1 MLTPDELNILPK
13 QVSDIYAKLEEFVIK
28 QIAEQ
33 LRIAGAMNQKTIN
46 QIKSLQDYGFDI
58 KRIDREIQKVTK
70 LSDDELDNIY
80 ADAIRRTQE
89 FTDKIVSK
97 SDLIP
102 PVPDRTFEIISSAIA
117 LERQTKEEFRNYTR
131 SLGFAQDI
139 GGKTVFKPIA
149 KFYQDTLDFAQ
160 MQVQSGVLGYDE
172 AVKNAVDTM
181 VKSGLRTVDYKTG
194 YTSKIEV
201 AARRAVLTGISQ
213 YTAKETEMR
222 MKDLDTDLVEVSAH
236 QGARD
241 KGTGFENHKKW
252 QGKVYSFYGNHP
264 KYPSLR
270 RETGYGDIQG
280 LKGVNCRH
288 DFFPFI
294 EGVSERTYT
303 DEQLANIDP
312 PPFEYEGKTYTAYE
326 ATQKQR
332 QLETAM
338 RNEKLKMVGYDAA
351 GLKPEFTASAVKL
364 RRLRKYYN
372 DFSEKAGLKTQA
384 ERFRVTGYN
393 REMSRKEKDELKSYK
408 DSKVVLQ
415 SNGESGTIISQNH
428 SGAVDVHKIGK
439 IDKKI
444 YQCVTNDI
452 ATDDVVITD
461 KQIAHIKERH
471 PNDYERYFKY
481 MEEIIQNPDY
491 ILEANKPATA
501 FILKH
506 IKDNGKN
513 YQLIMRLKTSVDPDD
528 YKNSVITFLK
538 VEDKRYKRYL
548 RTKKILY
555 KSE

>member
-1 MLTPDELNILPK
+1 MLKPDDLNILPK

-33 LRIAGAMNQKTIN
+33 LKISGTMNQKTIN
-46 QIKSLQDYGFDI
+46 QIKAIQDLGFDI
-58 KRIDREIQKVTK
+58 KRIDRAIQKATK

-89 FTDKIVSK
+89 FTDKITSK

-117 LERQTKEEFRNYTR
+117 LERQTKEEFKNFTR
-131 SLGFAQDI
+131 SMGFAQDI

-160 MQVQSGVLGYDE
+160 MQVQSGVIGYDE

-201 AARRAVLTGISQ
+201 AARRAVLTGLSQ

-280 LKGVNCRH
+280 LKGANCRH

-312 PPFEYEGKTYTAYE
+312 RPFEYEGKTYTAYE

-351 GLKPEFTASAVKL
+351 GLKPEFTASSVKL

-372 DFSEKAGLKTQA
+372 DFSDKAGLKTQA
-384 ERFRVTGYN
+384 ERFRVTGYDKAMAHKAN
-393 REMSRKEKDELKSYK
+393 KSYHEMLTSTNYY
-408 DSKVVLQ
+408 DKVRLGVQKLDISDGSQ
-415 SNGESGTIISQNH
+415 GKHIRGHNNYKEGKSYLLIDTKEAQELINQYAGTGEFKKNKNGTYSNKELVSCDRIIGVNVSSIDNTLKYTSDFYIHYAKNGTHI
-428 SGAVDVHKIGK
+428 VP
-439 IDKKI
+439 
-444 YQCVTNDI
+444 T
-452 ATDDVVITD
+452 
-461 KQIAHIKERH
+461 IKE
-471 PNDYERYFKY
+471 
-481 MEEIIQNPDY
+481 
-491 ILEANKPATA
+491 A
-501 FILKH
+501 
-506 IKDNGKN
+506 KN
-513 YQLIMRLKTSVDPDD
+513 
-528 YKNSVITFLK
+528 N
-538 VEDKRYKRYL
+538 
-548 RTKKILY
+548 
-555 KSE
+555 

>member
-33 LRIAGAMNQKTIN
+33 LRIAGTMNQKTIN
-46 QIKSLQDYGFDI
+46 QIKALQDLGFDR
-58 KRIDREIQKVTK
+58 KRIDREIQKASQ
-70 LSDDELDNIY
+70 LSGDELDNIY

-89 FTDKIVSK
+89 FTDKMISK

-117 LERQTKEEFRNYTR
+117 LEQQTKQEFRNFTR
-131 SLGFAQDI
+131 SMGFAQDI

-160 MQVQSGVLGYDE
+160 MQVQSGVLGYNE

-201 AARRAVLTGISQ
+201 AARRAVLTGLSQ

-280 LKGVNCRH
+280 LKGANCRH

-294 EGVSERTYT
+294 DGVSERIYT

-351 GLKPEFTASAVKL
+351 GLKPEFTASSVKL

-372 DFSEKAGLKTQA
+372 DFSEKAGLKTQD
-384 ERFRVTGYN
+384 ERFRVTGYD
-393 REMSRKEKDELKSYK
+393 REM
-408 DSKVVLQ
+408 
-415 SNGESGTIISQNH
+415 
-428 SGAVDVHKIGK
+428 AHK
-439 IDKKI
+439 
-444 YQCVTNDI
+444 
-452 ATDDVVITD
+452 
-461 KQIAHIKERH
+461 
-471 PNDYERYFKY
+471 
-481 MEEIIQNPDY
+481 
-491 ILEANKPATA
+491 ANKTY
-501 FILKH
+501 KEMMR
-506 IKDNGKN
+506 KN
-513 YQLIMRLKTSVDPDD
+513 
-528 YKNSVITFLK
+528 
-538 VEDKRYKRYL
+538 
-548 RTKKILY
+548 
-555 KSE
+555 

>member
-1 MLTPDELNILPK
+1 MLKPDELNILPK

-33 LRIAGAMNQKTIN
+33 LKISGTMNQKTIN
-46 QIKSLQDYGFDI
+46 QIKAIQDLGFDI
-58 KRIDREIQKVTK
+58 KRIDRAIQKATK

-89 FTDKIVSK
+89 FTDKITSK

-117 LERQTKEEFRNYTR
+117 LERQTKEEFKNFTR
-131 SLGFAQDI
+131 SMGFAQDI

-149 KFYQDTLDFAQ
+149 KFYHDTLDFAQ
-160 MQVQSGVLGYDE
+160 TQVQSGVIGYDE
-172 AVKNAVDTM
+172 SVKNAVDTM

-201 AARRAVLTGISQ
+201 AARRAVLTGLSQ

-222 MKDLDTDLVEVSAH
+222 MEDLDTDLVEVSAH

-252 QGKVYSFYGNHP
+252 QGKVYSFYGNNP

-270 RETGYGDIQG
+270 KETGYGDIQG
-280 LKGVNCRH
+280 LKGANCRH

-351 GLKPEFTASAVKL
+351 GLKPEFTASSVKL

-372 DFSEKAGLKTQA
+372 DFSDKAGLKTQA
-384 ERFRVTGYN
+384 ERFRVTGYDKAMAHKAN
-393 REMSRKEKDELKSYK
+393 KSYHEMLTSTNYY
-408 DSKVVLQ
+408 DKVRLGVQKLDISDGSQ
-415 SNGESGTIISQNH
+415 GKHIRGHNNYKEGKSYLLIDTKEAQELINQYAGTGEFKKNKNGTYSNKELVSCDRIIGVNVSSIDNTLKYTSDFYIHYAKNGTHI
-428 SGAVDVHKIGK
+428 VP
-439 IDKKI
+439 
-444 YQCVTNDI
+444 T
-452 ATDDVVITD
+452 
-461 KQIAHIKERH
+461 IKE
-471 PNDYERYFKY
+471 
-481 MEEIIQNPDY
+481 
-491 ILEANKPATA
+491 A
-501 FILKH
+501 
-506 IKDNGKN
+506 KN
-513 YQLIMRLKTSVDPDD
+513 
-528 YKNSVITFLK
+528 N
-538 VEDKRYKRYL
+538 
-548 RTKKILY
+548 
-555 KSE
+555 

>member
-13 QVSDIYAKLEEFVIK
+13 QVSDIYAKLEEFAIK

-33 LRIAGAMNQKTIN
+33 LKIAGAMNQKTIN
-46 QIKSLQDYGFDI
+46 QIKALQNSGFDI
-58 KRIDREIQKVTK
+58 KHIEKEIQKAAQ
-70 LSDDELDNIY
+70 LSDEELDNIY

-117 LERQTKEEFRNYTR
+117 LEQQTKEEFRNFTR
-131 SLGFAQDI
+131 SMGFAQDI

-160 MQVQSGVLGYDE
+160 MQVQSGVIGYDE

-181 VKSGLRTVDYKTG
+181 AKSGLRTVDYKTG
-194 YTSKIEV
+194 YASKIEV
-201 AARRAVLTGISQ
+201 AARRAVLTGLSQ

-222 MKDLDTDLVEVSAH
+222 MKDLGTDLVEVSAH

-241 KGTGFENHKKW
+241 KGVGFENHKQW

-264 KYPSLR
+264 KYPSLKK
-270 RETGYGDIQG
+270 ETGYGDIQG

-294 EGVSERTYT
+294 EGISKRTYT

-332 QLETAM
+332 QLETAL

-351 GLKPEFTASAVKL
+351 GLKPEFTASSVKL
-364 RRLRKYYN
+364 RRLRKYYH
-372 DFSEKAGLKTQA
+372 DFSEKAGLKIQA
-384 ERFRVTGYN
+384 ERFRVTGYD
-393 REMSRKEKDELKSYK
+393 REMVHRANKAYRELLTSTNYYDKIKLGVQKLDILEGSQGKHIRGHNNYKEGKSYLLIDMK
-408 DSKVVLQ
+408 EAQELVNQYAGSGEFYKNKNGTY
-415 SNGESGTIISQNH
+415 SNKEMISCNKIIGVNVSDVDGTL
-428 SGAVDVHKIGK
+428 K
-439 IDKKI
+439 
-444 YQCVTNDI
+444 YTNDFYI
-452 ATDDVVITD
+452 HYSKKGTHVVPT
-461 KQIAHIKERH
+461 IKGV
-471 PNDYERYFKY
+471 K
-481 MEEIIQNPDY
+481 
-491 ILEANKPATA
+491 
-501 FILKH
+501 
-506 IKDNGKN
+506 
-513 YQLIMRLKTSVDPDD
+513 
-528 YKNSVITFLK
+528 
-538 VEDKRYKRYL
+538 
-548 RTKKILY
+548 
-555 KSE
+555 